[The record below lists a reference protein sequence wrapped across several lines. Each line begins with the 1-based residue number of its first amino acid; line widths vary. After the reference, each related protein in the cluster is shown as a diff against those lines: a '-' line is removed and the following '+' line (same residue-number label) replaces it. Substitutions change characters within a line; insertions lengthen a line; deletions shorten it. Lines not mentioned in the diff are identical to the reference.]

1 MNLFGKK
8 KQDVRVQP
16 NTVITELGET
26 VKMLEKREAYL
37 DKQIGVFKGQALVAA
52 KSKNKPKALANLKK
66 AKMLEKQ
73 LDSIFGMKFNIE
85 LQIGALAQSITG
97 QEVYKALVKGKD
109 ALTKLDTQSDPDKVA
124 DVMDDLAETMAKV
137 DEVSQ
142 VMSQPIGQ
150 LMDDDE
156 LTKELDGMMLELE
169 LSPDVQLP
177 PNMPNIPVKA
187 VSIRQKEEEELK
199 ALQLMMN

>member
-1 MNLFGKK
+1 MNLFGRK
-8 KQDVRVQP
+8 KQDVKVQP
-16 NTVITELGET
+16 NVVITDLGET
-26 VKMLEKREAYL
+26 VKMLEKREVYL
-37 DKQIGVFKGQALVAA
+37 DKQISMFRNQALTAVKA
-52 KSKNKPKALANLKK
+52 KNKPKALAHLKK

-73 LDSIFGMKFNIE
+73 LESIFGMKFNIE

-109 ALTKLDTQSDPDKVA
+109 ALAKLDTQSDPDKVA
-124 DVMDDLAETMAKV
+124 DVMDDLAETMSKV

-142 VMSQPIGQ
+142 VMSPPIGQ

-156 LTKELDGMMLELE
+156 LTKELDNMMMELE
-169 LSPDVQLP
+169 VSPEVQ
-177 PNMPNIPVKA
+177 MPNIPTKTIN
-187 VSIRQKEEEELK
+187 IRQKEEEELK